1 MPKTVEGTEDL
12 LRRLK
17 KMGRAVATDIL
28 RDAGRQASEVIA
40 EDARRRAPE
49 GKTKRLVGNLK
60 VRGGRGR
67 KEIVFRIGNT
77 PRAFYARWIEFG
89 TKSFGPKPFLRPA
102 LDTQADE
109 AVRVFGEVVRKR
121 LNAMSR

>member
-1 MPKTVEGTEDL
+1 MPKTVTGGEDL
-12 LRRLK
+12 LRRLR

-40 EDARRRAPE
+40 EDARRRAPVKS
-49 GKTKRLVGNLK
+49 GKLQKNIR

-77 PRAFYARWIEFG
+77 KRAFYARWVEQG
-89 TKSFGPKPFLRPA
+89 TKSFGPKPY
-102 LDTQADE
+102 
-109 AVRVFGEVVRKR
+109 VH
-121 LNAMSR
+121 